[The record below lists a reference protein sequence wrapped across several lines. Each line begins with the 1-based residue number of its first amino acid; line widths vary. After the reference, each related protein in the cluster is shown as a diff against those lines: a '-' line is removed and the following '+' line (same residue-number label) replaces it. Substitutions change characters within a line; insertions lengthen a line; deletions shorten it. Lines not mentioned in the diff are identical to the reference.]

1 MVGRGKLPLMN
12 LLPLRLLGQVAND
25 LRRGKFFNG
34 TCVRMYIESSLA
46 GQLDPC
52 HRQLEHQ

>member
-12 LLPLRLLGQVAND
+12 LLPLRLSGQVAND

-52 HRQLEHQ
+52 HREHH